1 MTYEYTDKELNL
13 FNQEEAVYSVDPNLA
28 KTNGH
33 EIITSKKD
41 NELADDEKNTIA
53 IGNQDFRIVSVKN
66 DPATVFQGMAVA
78 PIVNGQVDT
87 NSVAVVAA
95 GTTPTDVNE
104 LIFVLRKK

>member
-1 MTYEYTDKELNL
+1 
-13 FNQEEAVYSVDPNLA
+13 
-28 KTNGH
+28 
-33 EIITSKKD
+33 
-41 NELADDEKNTIA
+41 
-53 IGNQDFRIVSVKN
+53 
-66 DPATVFQGMAVA
+66 MAVA